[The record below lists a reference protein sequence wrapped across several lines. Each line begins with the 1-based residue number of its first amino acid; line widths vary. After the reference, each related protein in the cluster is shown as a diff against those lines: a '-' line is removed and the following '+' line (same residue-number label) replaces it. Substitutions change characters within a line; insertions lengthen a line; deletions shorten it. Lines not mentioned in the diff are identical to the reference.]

1 MLLSVQVIVA
11 RSLALLVLLF
21 RGFLERIPP
30 GRIHPT
36 LVGCRPIPVFHVELE
51 LLVPILVLT
60 LHVLRDH
67 CFDCSIRALDRIALK
82 RVCWRTY
89 V

>member
-1 MLLSVQVIVA
+1 MLLSVRVIDLA

-60 LHVLRDH
+60 L
-67 CFDCSIRALDRIALK
+67 RIALK
-82 RVCWRTY
+82 RVC
-89 V
+89 